1 MTTTTNRFR
10 DVFRVDDGAGGG
22 DGGGGEDP
30 PARFPASVATTNA
43 DGDAAR
49 DCRAMSAREWQETAK
64 RMMRNQPTVLRRAGA
79 TDDETG
85 VSRRR
90 RRRRRDARI
99 NSRD

>member
-30 PARFPASVATTNA
+30 PARFPASVAPTNA

-79 TDDETG
+79 TGDETG
-85 VSRRR
+85 VS
-90 RRRRRDARI
+90 ATTATATA
-99 NSRD
+99 